1 MLLRL
6 VLYVDDVRLPLDM
19 RDTCMRAHNMS
30 ELAGY
35 LKKVL
40 HRPPRVIFYWN
51 FEHKRYELLTS
62 LQTLLQRHINGD
74 AAHDVN
80 ADVAVLAHLWVET
93 RPPRLDP
100 VDPDSDVEEYA
111 ELKNHLQCWAGNKY
125 VMFCLQSA
133 LRVTDPRNE
142 RLFDDLRCARMGG
155 DPDHV
160 ELLYYTNNSL
170 GSSEVLQR
178 GFERGGES
186 DLSPAPLNSASPAT
200 ADARLP
206 PLFVFSSSMKD
217 QDDKEVFPSEPHKVL
232 LCEVALGRVW
242 FSDVPLSKGI
252 EAPPSGYDSVCY
264 RMERED
270 GGIVK
275 TVCVGKNFQA
285 LPRYVLTLVAK
296 KRDRR
301 EKVFCGIHTGAGVSP
316 APSPSRRAGSVGS
329 HPRVSTGITSPVHSY
344 PKRTGSAPP
353 LVNGGRTRSQLFST
367 NVHCAVHSG
376 ILLGLWCSTCG
387 HVICPY
393 CASVGD
399 HRGHEVAGIENV
411 VGDVRGRVRGLCHR
425 LSVQLENYQRVESQ
439 LKSQR
444 TELLERHKAATSAVE
459 KAFSDLRRLI
469 EIKRREWL
477 ARLHEHTRCLDEPL
491 KEVGHV
497 VQQYTRTIQSLE
509 HSWER
514 AGGQCFSF
522 VDAEGDVPAA
532 VVIVTYLIETS
543 KLLKEGLSLAG
554 KRHDE
559 GLIKAAN
566 ASKLLSSNEATL
578 FHVDLSTVRQ
588 SVEQLLSEKRA
599 DPLKKSLAA
608 AVSPFKS
615 PGTHPVSSE
624 KKLTGGISGQFSTA
638 TPLPS
643 LLLPWAD
650 GKMNEL
656 PHDDPFLDT
665 QSTARQQSFLRRFSD
680 VCKGFIWCLRNAS
693 NYFHHGQRRAVCSGT
708 FNLMGFQWDLR
719 IQAPDAM
726 ARDGTNASQTEHS
739 GEDEPV
745 GLFLY
750 PVGHTQR
757 LDFRVSVF
765 SAVCWAE
772 WEVSGWTASFAGKGW
787 GIYPLLPRREL
798 MQRDRL
804 ASDDTL
810 KICLAPTS
818 GVY

>member
-6 VLYVDDVRLPLDM
+6 VLYVDDVRLPLEM
-19 RDTCMRAHNMS
+19 GDTCIRAHSMS

-40 HRPPRVIFYWN
+40 QRPPRVILYWN

-62 LQTLLQRHINGD
+62 LQTLLQRRSNGD

-93 RPPRLDP
+93 RPLQLDP
-100 VDPDSDVEEYA
+100 VDPDSDLEEYA
-111 ELKNHLQCWAGNKY
+111 ELKNHVQCWAGNKY
-125 VMFCLQSA
+125 VMFSLQSA

-170 GSSEVLQR
+170 GSSEVLQH
-178 GFERGGES
+178 GFDRGGES
-186 DLSPAPLNSASPAT
+186 GLNPAPLNSASPAT
-200 ADARLP
+200 ADARLL
-206 PLFVFSSSMKD
+206 PLFVFSSFLKD
-217 QDDKEVFPSEPHKVL
+217 QDDKEVFPAEPHKVL

-270 GGIVK
+270 RGIVK

-296 KRDRR
+296 KRIRR
-301 EKVFCGIHTGAGVSP
+301 EKVFRGIHTGTGDLP
-316 APSPSRRAGSVGS
+316 ATSARRRAGSVGS
-329 HPRVSTGITSPVHSY
+329 QPCVSWGNTSSVHSY
-344 PKRTGSAPP
+344 SKRTGSAPP
-353 LVNGGRTRSQLFST
+353 LVNGRRTRSPLFST
-367 NVHCAVHSG
+367 NVYCAVHSG
-376 ILLGLWCSTCG
+376 TLLGLWCSTCG

-399 HRGHEVAGIENV
+399 HRGHEVAGVEEV
-411 VGDVRGRVRGLCHR
+411 VGGVRGKVRGLCHR
-425 LSVQLENYQRVESQ
+425 LTVQLENYQRVESQ

-444 TELLERHKAATSAVE
+444 KELLERHKAATSSVE

-469 EIKRREWL
+469 ENKRREWL
-477 ARLHEHTRCLDEPL
+477 ARLHEQTHCLNEPL
-491 KEVGHV
+491 KEVGCV

-514 AGGQCFSF
+514 AGRQCFSV
-522 VDAEGDVPAA
+522 VDVEGDVPAA
-532 VVIVTYLIETS
+532 VVSVIYLIEAS
-543 KLLKEGLSLAG
+543 KLLKEGISLAG

-566 ASKLLSSNEATL
+566 ASKQLSSNESIL
-578 FHVDLSTVRQ
+578 LHVDLSTVRR
-588 SVEQLLSEKRA
+588 SVEHLLTEKRA
-599 DPLKKSLAA
+599 DPSNNSSVM
-608 AVSPFKS
+608 AVSPAKS
-615 PGTHPVSSE
+615 PGKHLVSSE
-624 KKLTGGISGQFSTA
+624 REVTGGIFGQRAAA
-638 TPLPS
+638 TPPRS
-643 LLLPWAD
+643 LLSLRAD

-656 PHDDPFLDT
+656 PYDDPFVDAK
-665 QSTARQQSFLRRFSD
+665 SRARQQLFLRRLSD
-680 VCKGFIWCLRNAS
+680 VCKGYVWCLRKVS
-693 NYFHHGQRRAVCSGT
+693 NYFHHKQRRAVCSGT
-708 FNLMGFQWDLR
+708 FNLMGFEWDLR
-719 IQAPDAM
+719 IQAPDAK
-726 ARDGTNASQTEHS
+726 ARGGTNASQTEHS
-739 GEDEPV
+739 GEDESV

-750 PVGHTQR
+750 PVGHTLR

-765 SAVCWAE
+765 STVCWAE
-772 WEVSGWTASFAGKGW
+772 WEVSGWTKSFAGKGW

-798 MQRDRL
+798 MRRDRL
-804 ASDDTL
+804 AWDDTL

-818 GVY
+818 DVY